1 MPYISK
7 RNRQALVIV
16 IFISILIVY
25 IPRILMILEDSSSS
39 IQISQAEIQETR
51 NKISEYQKSKKKY
64 TKFYSKKNKKSK
76 YKFPPSKF
84 DPNEYSLRDWMQLG
98 LSEKQAN
105 VVLKFTSRGINSN
118 EDLQRVFVISDEL
131 YEMIKDST
139 YYSVAEK
146 IEITQKVIPEHIEKP
161 KLSIELNAASQ
172 EELMKIKGIGE
183 SFAKWIINY
192 RTRLGGF
199 SKKEQLLEVWKMDID
214 KFSQIESFIALDEN
228 KIVKIKLNAITVEE
242 LKNHPYLNWNK
253 ANSIIKIRDRKKGFQ
268 NIEEIK
274 ESVLI
279 DEECFEKLKPYLSL

>member
-7 RNRQALVIV
+7 RNRQALVLV
-16 IFISILIVY
+16 IFLSIIIVY
-25 IPRILMILEDSSSS
+25 IPRIVLTFDNSEATIK
-39 IQISQAEIQETR
+39 ISDAEIAETK
-51 NKISEYQKSKKKY
+51 NKIASYRKNRKSTYAYNREKKRRY
-64 TKFYSKKNKKSK
+64 HL
-76 YKFPPSKF
+76 PPSKF
-84 DPNEYSLRDWMQLG
+84 DPNTYELSDWMQLG
-98 LSEKQAN
+98 MTEKQAK
-105 VVLKFTSRGINSN
+105 VVLKFTSRGLKSN

-131 YEMIKDST
+131 FDMIKDST
-139 YYSVAEK
+139 FYPTFEKSVTPEK
-146 IEITQKVIPEHIEKP
+146 KSFTKTEKP
-161 KLSIELNAASQ
+161 KIVVELNGANQ
-172 EELMKIKGIGE
+172 EDLMKIPGIGE

-268 NIEEIK
+268 KIEEIK

>member
-1 MPYISK
+1 
-7 RNRQALVIV
+7 
-16 IFISILIVY
+16 
-25 IPRILMILEDSSSS
+25 
-39 IQISQAEIQETR
+39 
-51 NKISEYQKSKKKY
+51 
-64 TKFYSKKNKKSK
+64 
-76 YKFPPSKF
+76 
-84 DPNEYSLRDWMQLG
+84 
-98 LSEKQAN
+98 
-105 VVLKFTSRGINSN
+105 
-118 EDLQRVFVISDEL
+118 
-131 YEMIKDST
+131 MIKDST
-139 YYSVAEK
+139 YYSLAEK